1 MLLYCLSFV
10 LFLISTSVHVYIV
23 CSRAVVYICTCTC
36 VTFVFVRY
44 ELPDYIM
51 VMLVNKK
58 TFHQITNDL
67 KLFLGEHTT
76 LFIDWLQEAV
86 TSGNINTGKKK
97 TTTTTGWIWL

>member
-1 MLLYCLSFV
+1 MYLLDN
-10 LFLISTSVHVYIV
+10 
-23 CSRAVVYICTCTC
+23 
-36 VTFVFVRY
+36 

-97 TTTTTGWIWL
+97 TTTTTGWICVAIAICCYSTQSCVHACVECLKK